1 MPSAVSIYISRS
13 PPMPSAISIH
23 TPRSGG
29 RSHIPLMF
37 SDALSSF
44 NLHLP
49 PQPHILNFQI
59 NTTISYTH
67 LHFLHASLAQQ
78 STPAVPTTRSSRHS
92 QFTTRSSCNLILPLA
107 HRDWQRSPRSGA
119 VAAAFTKLKIQWMY
133 IIKTCSLTVSYNV
146 TTDIG
151 IDIIM
156 R

>member
-1 MPSAVSIYISRS
+1 
-13 PPMPSAISIH
+13 
-23 TPRSGG
+23 
-29 RSHIPLMF
+29 MF
-37 SDALSSF
+37 SHALGSF

-67 LHFLHASLAQQ
+67 LHFLHASLALQ
-78 STPAVPTTRSSRHS
+78 STPAVPTTRSS
-92 QFTTRSSCNLILPLA
+92 CNLVLPLA

-151 IDIIM
+151 TNL
-156 R
+156 